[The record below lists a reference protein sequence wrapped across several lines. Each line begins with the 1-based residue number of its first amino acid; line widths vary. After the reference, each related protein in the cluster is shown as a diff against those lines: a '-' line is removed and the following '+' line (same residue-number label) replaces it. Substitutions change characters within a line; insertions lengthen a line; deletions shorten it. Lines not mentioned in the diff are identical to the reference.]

1 MRYESKSHVLAEK
14 VYKGVRLTRCL
25 DSDRSSHEYGFKPQG
40 IHITH

>member
-1 MRYESKSHVLAEK
+1 MNPNLMCWLKK